1 MRVARRAAVL
11 MVLLGLSLGT
21 PGIVAA
27 PSRSQAL
34 HPARTAAW
42 SAVQLFEAVG
52 SRIAG
57 LMKAGLGSDPLGTKA
72 GLGIDPWGNPQAGSA
87 NGAPAGSLDAGCT
100 IEPLGSCASGH

>member
-27 PSRSQAL
+27 PARSQAL

-42 SAVQLFEAVG
+42 SAVQLFEAVR

-57 LMKAGLGSDPLGTKA
+57 WVKEGPGSDPLGTKA

-87 NGAPAGSLDAGCT
+87 NGAPAGSLDAGCE
-100 IEPLGSCASGH
+100 INPWGQCLPGH